1 MEKVQ
6 ITINR
11 AKDGTYSAYCNEHPA
26 LFGSGATPQKAKYEL
41 VETLRLVK
49 EDGKE
54 KAFIYPSWLDGE
66 YELITNWD
74 VQTMLEY
81 YTGII
86 TPTALGNISGIH
98 PKQIWAYAHG
108 ISHPRKS
115 QICKIQNAIH
125 NLGRELLNSSFAI
138 I

>member
-26 LFGSGATPQKAKYEL
+26 LFGSGATPQKAKDEL

-54 KAFIYPSWLDGE
+54 KAFIYPSWLDGG

-125 NLGRELLNSSFAI
+125 NLGRELLNSSFSI
-138 I
+138 L